1 MSLTTTNLLLIFV
14 KNNFF
19 QYLFLNI
26 LLGYGYLLFTIK
38 VMYSKDVVFT
48 DSEMK
53 AKGKQISIEEVAEAP
68 EIYILGQTADSLAEK
83 LSYTETRRYKGT

>member
-38 VMYSKDVVFT
+38 VMYSKDVFFT

-53 AKGKQISIEEVAEAP
+53 AQGKQISVQEVVEAP
-68 EIYILGQTADSLAEK
+68 EIYILG
-83 LSYTETRRYKGT
+83 